1 MIRDL
6 IKILLISLFGLDNDS
21 PKYDLHKKEEVSFL
35 DSVGKWALQHAHIIL
50 PLLIIILLLLIGA
63 VIGIIVS
70 GGNIT
75 IVESGN
81 YYNHFQ
87 DVI

>member
-1 MIRDL
+1 MIREL
-6 IKILLISLFGLDNDS
+6 IQILVILLFGMDNG
-21 PKYDLHKKEEVSFL
+21 PKHDLRKKEKVSFL

-63 VIGIIVS
+63 VIGIIIS

-75 IVESGN
+75 CVESGN
-81 YYNHFQ
+81 YYYHLQ
-87 DVI
+87 DVV